1 MKKYLLLLG
10 LLIAFGSIYISAQ
23 QTPQAPKKDC
33 RKDADDDGIN
43 DCFDQCANTPKGVR
57 VDSKGC
63 PRDTDGDGVPDYKDK
78 QLITPTE
85 CQPTDTNGIGD
96 CSKRMPKE

>member
-1 MKKYLLLLG
+1 MKNCISILLLLLLLG
-10 LLIAFGSIYISAQ
+10 HISYAQ
-23 QTPQAPKKDC
+23 KPPLPTKKDC
-33 RKDADDDGIN
+33 KKDADQDGIN
-43 DCFDQCANTPKGVR
+43 DCFDQCANTPKNTR

-85 CQPTDTNGIGD
+85 CQPADSNGIGK
-96 CSKRMPKE
+96 CEKIFLER

>member
-1 MKKYLLLLG
+1 MKLLRLLFVSITLTLG
-10 LLIAFGSIYISAQ
+10 LQMAIGQDKSV
-23 QTPQAPKKDC
+23 KKDC

-43 DCFDQCANTPKGVR
+43 DCFDQCPDTPKGIR

-85 CQPTDTNGIGD
+85 CQPADSNGVGD
-96 CSKRMPKE
+96 CPKKLD